1 MQPQW
6 QYWCTL
12 NGLIHPFRRQEKISV
27 SMTYRSWS
35 RMVMEDAWWRRWWW
49 RRRPQRGLGPA
60 RLALLLLLLLLR
72 LHLRLRQGGPH
83 HDARLLLLPALLVVL
98 GDGGGRS
105 GARVLVLVVGAVHEV
120 RRGAG
125 RAASASAAT
134 AACR

>member
-1 MQPQW
+1 
-6 QYWCTL
+6 
-12 NGLIHPFRRQEKISV
+12 
-27 SMTYRSWS
+27 
-35 RMVMEDAWWRRWWW
+35 MVMEDAWRRWWW
-49 RRRPQRGLGPA
+49 WRRPQRGLGPA
-60 RLALLLLLLLLR
+60 RLALLLLLLLLLR

-125 RAASASAAT
+125 RAAPASAAT
-134 AACR
+134 VACR

>member
-60 RLALLLLLLLLR
+60 RLARLLLLLLR

-125 RAASASAAT
+125 RAAPASAAT
-134 AACR
+134 VACR